1 MKIIINKFPSPSLA
15 KRVKQMGFENVILI
29 DKEKNFKDFQVM
41 SVVDERLSNDDSK
54 SSFRDKKYCVHHGND
69 NWFKLRKD
77 NLKELKFFKKK
88 FYFMLHKQ
96 ILLQDIQLLI
106 QT

>member
-1 MKIIINKFPSPSLA
+1 
-15 KRVKQMGFENVILI
+15 
-29 DKEKNFKDFQVM
+29 M
-41 SVVDERLSNDDSK
+41 SVVDERLSNDDS
-54 SSFRDKKYCVHHGND
+54 SLVFRDKKYCVHHGND

-77 NLKELKFFKKK
+77 NLKRIKNFSKKE